1 MNHCLRNVVTSL
13 FACACLAPEP
23 CRAEPIPYPIKDGN
37 FLDSDWQVT
46 VLTPD
51 TEQSAER
58 VDDGGNPGAYR
69 HMVQQLPAGKFVSIL
84 HVRLGDEAIYRP
96 AERGAI
102 AGITYSED
110 RKEFDPPVPGAAVG
124 ALFAIQQGEHTF
136 FSVSDMTFSNTDWAN
151 RKLICL
157 KPEDFLMSDSQ
168 LPDFSATAEPI
179 RFGILRTNTN
189 SGGVPL
195 EIEHGIDNFRVSVFP
210 APNPDCV
217 TCEGYEDAMFCGEM
231 NGDCKITA
239 ADALTI
245 LQIAVA
251 IRPRHPAGDLDFSG
265 KVTSSDALKDLRVAV
280 QIDVQSQACNG

>member
-1 MNHCLRNVVTSL
+1 MFL
-13 FACACLAPEP
+13 FVCLAPAGS
-23 CRAEPIPYPIKDGN
+23 RAEPIPYPIRDGD
-37 FLDSDWQVT
+37 FADSDWQAT
-46 VLTPD
+46 ALTED
-51 TEQSAER
+51 TQQSAER
-58 VDDGGNPGAYR
+58 IETGGNPGAYR
-69 HMVQQLPAGKFVSIL
+69 HMVQQLPPGKFVSIL
-84 HVRLGDEAIYRP
+84 HLRLGEEAVYSP

-136 FSVSDMTFSNTDWAN
+136 FSATDMTFSNTEWES
-151 RKLICL
+151 RKLACL
-157 KPEDFLMSDSQ
+157 KPEDFLMSDNQ
-168 LPDFSATAEPI
+168 LPDFSASGEPI

-189 SGGVPL
+189 SGGTTLDIV
-195 EIEHGIDNFRVSVFP
+195 HGLDNFRVAVFP

-217 TCEGYEDAMFCGEM
+217 TCAGYDDAMFCGEM

-239 ADALTI
+239 SDALFI

-251 IRPRHPAGDLDFSG
+251 SRPWHPAGDLDFSG

-280 QIDVQSQACNG
+280 QIDSQSQACNG